1 MSSRMR
7 ITPDD
12 LLAFKAAGRK
22 ITMLSIHDLATARI
36 ANEHGLDTIL
46 VGDSL
51 AVTALGY
58 RNTGA
63 VTLDEMLHHTRI
75 VARGATHTMVVA
87 DMPFM
92 SYQISHEDAVRNAG
106 RFIKEADADA
116 VKIEG
121 GGTAIGTLRAIHD
134 AGIPVMGHIGLTL
147 QSSGQLGA
155 SGAQGTSADAARRLL
170 ADALALEKA
179 GAFALIL
186 QSVPEDL
193 ARAITDR
200 LRIPTI
206 SYGAGGGCSGQGLV
220 ADDVFG
226 LAAHATPAYARRYRD
241 VGAVIGEA
249 IAAFCDDVRSGRFPT
264 VENNIRL
271 TDAEREALTAVL
283 GGETR

>member
-1 MSSRMR
+1 MSSRTR

-12 LLAFKAAGRK
+12 LLALKAAGRK
-22 ITMLSIHDLATARI
+22 ITMLSIHDFATARI
-36 ANEHGLDTIL
+36 ADEHGLDTIL

-58 RNTGA
+58 RNTVA
-63 VTLDEMLHHTRI
+63 VTLDEMLHHTII
-75 VARGATHTMVVA
+75 VARGVTHTMVVA

-106 RFIKEADADA
+106 RFIKEAGADA

-121 GGTAIGTLRAIHD
+121 GGAAIATLRAIHE
-134 AGIPVMGHIGLTL
+134 AGIPVIGHIGLTL

-155 SGAQGTSADAARRLL
+155 SGAQGTSTDAARRLL
-170 ADALALEKA
+170 DDALALEKA

-193 ARAITDR
+193 ARFITER

-226 LAAHATPAYARRYRD
+226 LAAHATPAYAQRYRD

-249 IAAFCDDVRSGRFPT
+249 VAAFCDDVRSGHFPNA
-264 VENNIRL
+264 ENNVQL
-271 TDAEREALTAVL
+271 SDAERQALATFVSD
-283 GGETR
+283 ETR